1 MVVANEENQTNYSGS
16 GVDFRGCCR
25 RLSDTYGEANKQN
38 GGGICETNGNFI
50 RLLMRA

>member
-1 MVVANEENQTNYSGS
+1 MKKIKRIIAVALLIAALILGGYLVYT
-16 GVDFRGCCR
+16 
-25 RLSDTYGEANKQN
+25 AKQN

>member
-1 MVVANEENQTNYSGS
+1 MVVASEENQTNHSGS
-16 GVDFRGCCR
+16 TVDSRAYFRRVSGVYR
-25 RLSDTYGEANKQN
+25 EAN

>member
-1 MVVANEENQTNYSGS
+1 MVVENEENQTNHSGS
-16 GVDFRGCCR
+16 IVDYRAYFRWVFSIYR
-25 RLSDTYGEANKQN
+25 KAN